1 MMNKHLFELDI
12 LGQIN
17 WLSRMIITNSI
28 IYYYMDNNVID
39 DKLYDEYARYLGK
52 LIKENPKL
60 AEQNQYYYVM
70 KDYTPDTGFD
80 LYDRLNDADKE
91 YLKKIAIQVLNSY
104 KETQKE
110 NNNIKKEKGEKRM
123 KVLNIKDLEKFFTV
137 VDECEGKVELVSSEG
152 DIINLKSS
160 LSKYFSIA
168 KLLSNNEVVKELELR
183 THSNRDAEKF
193 IKFMGDDK

>member
-1 MMNKHLFELDI
+1 
-12 LGQIN
+12 
-17 WLSRMIITNSI
+17 
-28 IYYYMDNNVID
+28 
-39 DKLYDEYARYLGK
+39 
-52 LIKENPKL
+52 
-60 AEQNQYYYVM
+60 
-70 KDYTPDTGFD
+70 
-80 LYDRLNDADKE
+80 
-91 YLKKIAIQVLNSY
+91 
-104 KETQKE
+104 
-110 NNNIKKEKGEKRM
+110 M